1 MAYHTFLTEEALIQ
15 ELILS
20 PPTTNDHTTTDAIKT
35 IISELEGKDWP
46 AQLAKASR
54 ELTRVCLYSHTLL
67 PPLLFHAKYRAQSSN
82 TLILNYKKILQ
93 NLHLLGVPE
102 LL

>member
-1 MAYHTFLTEEALIQ
+1 MADCTGEEFSEQ
-15 ELILS
+15 V
-20 PPTTNDHTTTDAIKT
+20 NDHTTTYAIKT
-35 IISELEGKDWP
+35 KISELEGKDWP

-67 PPLLFHAKYRAQSSN
+67 PPLLFHAKYRAQNSN
-82 TLILNYKKILQ
+82 TLILKYKKILQ